1 MIERRWLTVKE
12 TANYLNLHPQ
22 SVYRDCYKG
31 KIPFSR
37 VPGIGLR
44 IDKKALDEQLQN
56 SGKKNNRQNFE
67 IGDGNG

>member
-12 TANYLNLHPQ
+12 TAEYLKLRPQ

-44 IDKKALDEQLQN
+44 IDKKALDEQLKN
-56 SGKKNNRQNFE
+56 SRENNERIRSV
-67 IGDGNG
+67 IGDNNG